1 MAILSPSF
9 LRENCGRLYVCLWL
23 CTLCIQESLG
33 ISTLPTS
40 SNQYSWQRT
49 KYRSALAKRARVG
62 RRCDESGDSG
72 GQLVDIWK
80 LDVHGIAD
88 FLGFHYGVSGSL
100 CVHKKAEVCSF
111 FCNWI
116 MKMFSRQIYSLLI
129 KSASL
134 HQVLIQSQMVSN
146 HPSKKIEEAS
156 PMHGGGQTPLFHVIS
171 LILSSYHRSTLSP

>member
-1 MAILSPSF
+1 MAALSVVTLISQGEF
-9 LRENCGRLYVCLWL
+9 WAFVLCAFNCVHSG
-23 CTLCIQESLG
+23 S
-33 ISTLPTS
+33 STLPTS
-40 SNQYSWQRT
+40 SNQYIWQRT
-49 KYRSALAKRARVG
+49 KYRPALAKRARVG

-100 CVHKKAEVCSF
+100 CKEHGGSLF
-111 FCNWI
+111 FFRNWT
-116 MKMFSRQIYSLLI
+116 MKMFSRQMCSLLI

-134 HQVLIQSQMVSN
+134 HRILIQSQLVSN
-146 HPSKKIEEAS
+146 HPSKKMEEAS

-171 LILSSYHRSTLSP
+171 LVLSSYHRSKLSL